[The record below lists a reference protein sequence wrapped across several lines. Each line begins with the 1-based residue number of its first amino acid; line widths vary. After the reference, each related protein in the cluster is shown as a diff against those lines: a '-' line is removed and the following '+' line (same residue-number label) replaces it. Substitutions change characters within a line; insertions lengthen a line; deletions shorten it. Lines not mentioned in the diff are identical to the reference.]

1 MTLTGAATDGIS
13 GNTFCQCFA
22 QCFRP
27 TRGRK
32 DIDMAILESTC
43 WSCQLDKATSFI
55 HGRKVYS
62 FTLLTYSFFT
72 EGAVYSWAST
82 CFNIIHSL
90 SDCAM
95 RGLQDSRKAGQC
107 LSRPAMQKP
116 VVAQVEPFSPFLV
129 LCWGTHPFGTASKK
143 NSNCSFRILLL
154 VLLTAVLRTPAAP
167 TARLFCLHRLQG
179 NARNMNF

>member
-1 MTLTGAATDGIS
+1 MPGTLAQNLLAKVNLHLPSGTILLRRQQFSSSYLANHSQRHEGSQQSCLNVTLTGAATDGIS

-55 HGRKVYS
+55 HGRKVYA

-95 RGLQDSRKAGQC
+95 RGLQKSRTVP
-107 LSRPAMQKP
+107 LPACH
-116 VVAQVEPFSPFLV
+116 AETSG
-129 LCWGTHPFGTASKK
+129 CTS
-143 NSNCSFRILLL
+143 
-154 VLLTAVLRTPAAP
+154 
-167 TARLFCLHRLQG
+167 
-179 NARNMNF
+179 